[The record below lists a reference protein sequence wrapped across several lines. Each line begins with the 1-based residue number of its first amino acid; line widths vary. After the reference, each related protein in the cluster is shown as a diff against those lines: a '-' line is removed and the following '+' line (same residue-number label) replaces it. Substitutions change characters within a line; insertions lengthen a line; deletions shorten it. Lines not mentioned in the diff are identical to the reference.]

1 MVVAMAHDV
10 FTGRGPAAVR
20 HVILQVAVFACAV
33 ILAAMAQPPV
43 ATDFDSL
50 WDYDDPAAS
59 EARFRELLPTI
70 TGPQRSLQLQTQI
83 ARALGLQRKFDEA
96 HRMLDRV
103 EHAAPLPPLTEVRYL
118 LERGRV
124 FNSSGSPDKAR
135 PLFRQAWDKARSATL
150 DFFAVDAAHMIAIV
164 EPPDSALEWNAKAIA
179 VAEASADPN
188 AKNWLGS
195 LYNNVGW
202 TWYDKAEYAKA
213 LDYFQRDLAWF
224 VERNREPQARIARY
238 SIGKTWRA
246 MGRLDDALKMQEEIR
261 REIEDRKLKPDGYV
275 FEEIAECLHALGRHT
290 EAKKYFARAYDLLS
304 RDEWLASAEPKRLE
318 RLRQLAQVQP

>member
-1 MVVAMAHDV
+1 MVIVMTQELS
-10 FTGRGPAAVR
+10 TGCGPAAIR
-20 HVILQVAVFACAV
+20 HVILQVAVFACAA
-33 ILAAMAQPPV
+33 ILTAMAQDQA
-43 ATDFDSL
+43 ATDFDAL

-59 EARFRELLPTI
+59 EARFRESLPTI
-70 TGPQRSLQLQTQI
+70 TDPQRSLQLQTQI

-96 HRMLDRV
+96 HRMLNRV
-103 EHAAPLPPLTEVRYL
+103 ERAAPLPPLTEVRYL

-135 PLFRQAWDKARSATL
+135 PLFCEAWDKARSATL
-150 DFFAVDAAHMIAIV
+150 DSYAVDAAHMIAIV

-179 VAEASADPN
+179 VAEASTDPD

-202 TWYDKAEYAKA
+202 AWYDQTEYAKA

-275 FEEIAECLHALGRHT
+275 FEEIAECLHALGRHA
-290 EAKKYFARAYDLLS
+290 EAKKYFAQAYDLLS
-304 RDEWLASAEPKRLE
+304 KDEWLASAEPKRLE
-318 RLRQLAQVQP
+318 RLQQLARKQP